1 MGFRNF
7 AKLHLTLIMSNKTYQ
22 IIIPVDFGEQSLI
35 AVRQSFNMAKLTN
48 SELTLLHVID
58 NDLMGV
64 FQSKIFSK
72 SDLHEQHMAGV
83 KQQLEELA
91 AQIRQESG
99 VKVNTRI
106 MEGKIYDA
114 IVDVSAEDDA
124 GLIIMG
130 TMGAVGLK
138 KKILGSNAS
147 RVVRE
152 AVCPVITIKGKEH
165 RFGIKHILLPLDL
178 TKETKEKV
186 NKAINIARMFGS
198 VIHIVTIVES
208 GDEFITNKLT
218 RQMDQVSDHI
228 QEAGITCTTEFV
240 EGGDVVD
247 EILKVADKTQSD
259 LIMIMTQ
266 QEVGFTDLF
275 ISSAAQEVINR
286 SEVPVLSIRP
296 MPRKDTTTFTI
307 Q

>member
-1 MGFRNF
+1 M
-7 AKLHLTLIMSNKTYQ
+7 
-22 IIIPVDFGEQSLI
+22 
-35 AVRQSFNMAKLTN
+35 
-48 SELTLLHVID
+48 
-58 NDLMGV
+58 
-64 FQSKIFSK
+64 
-72 SDLHEQHMAGV
+72 
-83 KQQLEELA
+83 
-91 AQIRQESG
+91 
-99 VKVNTRI
+99 
-106 MEGKIYDA
+106 
-114 IVDVSAEDDA
+114 
-124 GLIIMG
+124 
-130 TMGAVGLK
+130 
-138 KKILGSNAS
+138 
-147 RVVRE
+147 VRE

-208 GDEFITNKLT
+208 KDEFINNKLT
-218 RQMDQVSDHI
+218 RQMDQVSEHI
-228 QEAGITCTTEFV
+228 VEAGIQCTSEFV
-240 EGGDVVD
+240 KGGDVVD
-247 EILKVADKTQSD
+247 EILKVAERTQSD

>member
-1 MGFRNF
+1 
-7 AKLHLTLIMSNKTYQ
+7 MSKKTYQ
-22 IIIPVDFGEQSLI
+22 IIIPVDFGDQSLI
-35 AVRQSFNMAKLTN
+35 AVRQSFNMAKLTS

-58 NDLMGV
+58 NDLKDLLQG
-64 FQSKIFSK
+64 KLFSK
-72 SDLHEQHMAGV
+72 SDLQQQHLSDV
-83 KQQLEELA
+83 KNRLEELA
-91 AQIRQESG
+91 ATIRQESG
-99 VKVNTRI
+99 LKVNTRI

-114 IVDVSAEDDA
+114 IVEVSAEDDA

-138 KKILGSNAS
+138 KRILGSNAS

-198 VIHIVTIVES
+198 VVHIVTIVES
-208 GDEFITNKLT
+208 GDEFIMNKLT

-228 QEAGITCTTEFV
+228 QESGISCTTEFV
-240 EGGDVVD
+240 EGGDVV
-247 EILKVADKTQSD
+247 EGILKVAERTQSD

-275 ISSAAQEVINR
+275 ISSAAQEIINR

-296 MPRKDTTTFTI
+296 MPRKDTTAFTI

>member
-1 MGFRNF
+1 
-7 AKLHLTLIMSNKTYQ
+7 MSNKTYQ

-58 NDLMGV
+58 NDLVGV
-64 FQSKIFSK
+64 LQSKIFSK
-72 SDLHEQHMAGV
+72 SDLHEQHVAGV
-83 KQQLEELA
+83 RQQLEELA

-114 IVDVSAEDDA
+114 IVEVSAEDDA

-130 TMGAVGLK
+130 TMGAVGIR

-208 GDEFITNKLT
+208 KDEFINNKLT

-228 QEAGITCTTEFV
+228 QEAGIQCTSEFV
-240 EGGDVVD
+240 KGGDVVD
-247 EILKVADKTQSD
+247 EILKVAEQTQSD

-296 MPRKDTTTFTI
+296 MPRKDTTSFTI

>member
-1 MGFRNF
+1 
-7 AKLHLTLIMSNKTYQ
+7 MSNKTYQ

-35 AVRQSFNMAKLTN
+35 ALRQSFNMAKLTS

-58 NDLMGV
+58 NDLMNV
-64 FQSKIFSK
+64 LQSKMFTK
-72 SDLHEQHMAGV
+72 SDLQEQHLAGV
-83 KQQLEELA
+83 KEQLEELA
-91 AQIRQESG
+91 NQIRQESG

-114 IVDVSAEDDA
+114 IVDVSAEEDA

-138 KKILGSNAS
+138 KRILGSNAS

-208 GDEFITNKLT
+208 KDEFINNKLT
-218 RQMDQVSDHI
+218 RQMDQVSEHI
-228 QEAGITCTTEFV
+228 VEAGIQCTSEFV
-240 EGGDVVD
+240 KGGDVVD
-247 EILKVADKTQSD
+247 EILKVAERTQSD

>member
-1 MGFRNF
+1 
-7 AKLHLTLIMSNKTYQ
+7 MSKKTYQ

-58 NDLMGV
+58 NDLMDV
-64 FQSKIFSK
+64 LQSRIFAK
-72 SDLHEQHMAGV
+72 SDLQAQHLAGV
-83 KQQLEELA
+83 KQQLDDLA
-91 AQIRQESG
+91 EQIRKESG
-99 VKVNTRI
+99 LTVNTRI
-106 MEGKIYDA
+106 LEGKIYDA

-124 GLIIMG
+124 GLVIMG

-208 GDEFITNKLT
+208 GDEFITNKLS

-228 QEAGITCTTEFV
+228 QQSGIECTTEFV

-247 EILKVADKTQSD
+247 EILKVAERTQSD

-266 QEVGFTDLF
+266 QEIGFTELF
-275 ISSAAQEVINR
+275 ISSAAQEIINR

>member
-1 MGFRNF
+1 
-7 AKLHLTLIMSNKTYQ
+7 MSNKTYQ

-58 NDLMGV
+58 NDLVGV
-64 FQSKIFSK
+64 LQSKIFSK
-72 SDLHEQHMAGV
+72 SDLHEQHVAGV
-83 KQQLEELA
+83 RQQLEELA

-114 IVDVSAEDDA
+114 IVEVSAEDDA

-130 TMGAVGLK
+130 TMGAVGIR

-208 GDEFITNKLT
+208 KDEFINNKLT

-228 QEAGITCTTEFV
+228 QEAGIQCTSEFV
-240 EGGDVVD
+240 KGGDVVD
-247 EILKVADKTQSD
+247 EILKVAERTQSD

>member
-1 MGFRNF
+1 
-7 AKLHLTLIMSNKTYQ
+7 MSNKTYQ

-35 AVRQSFNMAKLTN
+35 AVSQSFNMAKLTN

>member
-1 MGFRNF
+1 
-7 AKLHLTLIMSNKTYQ
+7 MSNKTYQ

-35 AVRQSFNMAKLTN
+35 AVSQSFNMAKLTN

-99 VKVNTRI
+99 VIVNTRI

-228 QEAGITCTTEFV
+228 QESGITCTTEFV

>member
-1 MGFRNF
+1 
-7 AKLHLTLIMSNKTYQ
+7 MSNKTYQ

-35 AVRQSFNMAKLTN
+35 AVRQSFNMVKLTN

-124 GLIIMG
+124 GLVIMG

>member
-1 MGFRNF
+1 
-7 AKLHLTLIMSNKTYQ
+7 MSKKTYQ
-22 IIIPVDFGEQSLI
+22 IIIPVDFGDQSLI
-35 AVRQSFNMAKLTN
+35 AVRQSFNMAKLTS

-58 NDLMGV
+58 NDILNL
-64 FQSKIFSK
+64 FQSKLFSK
-72 SDLHEQHMAGV
+72 NDLKEQHLSEV

-91 AQIRQESG
+91 NQIRQESG

-114 IVDVSAEDDA
+114 IVEVSAEDDA

-130 TMGAVGLK
+130 TMGAVGIK
-138 KKILGSNAS
+138 KRILGSNAS

-186 NKAINIARMFGS
+186 NRAINIARMFGS

-208 GDEFITNKLT
+208 SDEFITNKLS
-218 RQMDQVSDHI
+218 RQMEQVSDHI
-228 QEAGITCTTEFV
+228 AEAGIECTSELLD
-240 EGGDVVD
+240 GGDVVD
-247 EILKVADKTQSD
+247 EILKVADRTQSD

-275 ISSAAQEVINR
+275 ISSAAQEIINR